1 MKRHRLTVE
10 AKKAWLGR
18 SFLIPFY
25 IGVLVFF
32 IKPLI
37 QSFMYAFQE
46 IEVVLGG
53 YSTKF
58 VGLENYKYIFTKDT
72 AFNEN
77 LLNSMTQLLY
87 RIPVIL
93 LTSLLLAMV
102 IKRNFKGRT
111 FVRAVFF
118 LPVVL
123 SSGVLAGRLTK
134 DVVVSNILMGS
145 QDVVGNTVGTVSV
158 QNILLD
164 AGLSS
169 AVVGYFNT
177 ISASLFSYM
186 WLSGVQIVIFLAG
199 LQKISPALYESSS
212 IEGATAW
219 DDFWKITLP
228 MLKPMILFV
237 LIFTIVETFSERTN
251 TVMIQILNAISYM
264 RISQAAAMAWVF
276 SLLILI
282 VVGIIFFLFN
292 RKDTTYDI

>member
-1 MKRHRLTVE
+1 MKKRSLTVE
-10 AKKAWLGR
+10 EKKAWVGR

-25 IGVLVFF
+25 IGVLIFF
-32 IKPLI
+32 LKPLV
-37 QSFMYAFQE
+37 QSFMYSFQE
-46 IEVVLGG
+46 VEVALGG

-77 LLNSMTQLLY
+77 LITSLVQLLY

-102 IKRNFKGRT
+102 IKREFKGRT

-134 DVVVSNILMGS
+134 DVVVSSILSGS
-145 QDVVGNTVGTVSV
+145 QNVVGNSVGVISI

-164 AGLSS
+164 TGLSPTIVS
-169 AVVGYFNT
+169 YFST

-199 LQKISPALYESSS
+199 LQKIS
-212 IEGATAW
+212 
-219 DDFWKITLP
+219 LP

-237 LIFTIVETFSERTN
+237 LIFTIVETFAERTN
-251 TVMIQILNAISYM
+251 SVMLQILNAISYM
-264 RISQAAAMAWVF
+264 RISQSAAMAWIF
-276 SLLILI
+276 SLLILV

-292 RKDTTYDI
+292 RKDSTYDI

>member
-58 VGLENYKYIFTKDT
+58 VGLGNYKYIFTKDT

-102 IKRNFKGRT
+102 IKRDFKGRT

-145 QDVVGNTVGTVSV
+145 QDVVGNTVGTISV

-169 AVVGYFNT
+169 TVVGYFNT

-292 RKDTTYDI
+292 RKDSTYDI

>member
-10 AKKAWLGR
+10 TKKAWLGR

-102 IKRNFKGRT
+102 IKRDFKGRT

-145 QDVVGNTVGTVSV
+145 QDVVGNTAGTISV

-169 AVVGYFNT
+169 TVVGYFNT

-264 RISQAAAMAWVF
+264 RISQGAAMAWVY

-292 RKDTTYDI
+292 RKDSTYDI

>member
-102 IKRNFKGRT
+102 IKRDFKGRT
-111 FVRAVFF
+111 FVRAIFF

-145 QDVVGNTVGTVSV
+145 QDVVGNTVGTISI

-169 AVVGYFNT
+169 AVVDYFNT

-292 RKDTTYDI
+292 RKDSTYDI

>member
-102 IKRNFKGRT
+102 IKRDFKGRT

-145 QDVVGNTVGTVSV
+145 QDVVGNTAGTISV

-169 AVVGYFNT
+169 TVVGYFNT

-264 RISQAAAMAWVF
+264 RISQGAAMAWVY

>member
-145 QDVVGNTVGTVSV
+145 QDVVGNTVGTASV

>member
-1 MKRHRLTVE
+1 MKKRSLTVE
-10 AKKAWLGR
+10 AKKAWAGR

-25 IGVLVFF
+25 IGVLIFF
-32 IKPLI
+32 IKPLV
-37 QSFMYAFQE
+37 QSFMYSFQE
-46 IEVVLGG
+46 VEVALGG
-53 YSTKF
+53 YTTTF

-77 LLNSMTQLLY
+77 LINSLVQLLY

-102 IKRNFKGRT
+102 IKRDFRGRT
-111 FVRAVFF
+111 FVRAIFF

-134 DVVVSNILMGS
+134 DVVVSSILSGS
-145 QDVVGNTVGTVSV
+145 QNVVGSSVGVISI

-164 AGLSS
+164 TGLSPTIVS
-169 AVVGYFNT
+169 YFST

-199 LQKISPALYESSS
+199 LQKISPSLYESSS

-237 LIFTIVETFSERTN
+237 LIFTIVETFAERTN
-251 TVMIQILNAISYM
+251 LVMTQILNAISYM
-264 RISQAAAMAWVF
+264 RISQSAAMAWIF

-282 VVGIIFFLFN
+282 VVGIIFFLFS
-292 RKDTTYDI
+292 RKDSTYDI